1 MAIPDSRGVP
11 QLRTPRRLLCR
22 ALRREDGFG
31 LIETVMAMS
40 MFAVVSAPLAGVLL
54 ASVAEQKVSHERT
67 LAAQTA
73 QTAIESIRSLP
84 YDSIGVVNGN
94 PSGSVVASMP
104 AAQLGIQGL
113 DATVNTTIAYMDD
126 APATSYRTRAD
137 YKKVIVSVVRN
148 SDMRKLTQQATYI
161 APPGA
166 GAYAGQS
173 QGIVIAQVIDYALN
187 TPLQN
192 ASVTLSAGPS
202 PARSDLTD
210 ASGTAVFPALLPTT
224 VSQNHYDLGVAATGY
239 QVLKDDLPPAAA
251 SRTALVAGQ
260 TFQTVLRVYK
270 PATIFVAPKNPDGTP
285 YTGSGVATVSSS
297 RGAQSFPF
305 TGALT
310 VTSIA
315 GEPVVPNLQY
325 TVRILASN
333 GTLSAPVTALVPTSY
348 PVDLTKSFTAT
359 LGGSAAA
366 MQTLTV
372 KAVNASGVVQPGAT
386 VTVTGGPGS
395 NVQLVGTTDAS
406 GNAVFSVPSSSS
418 PGYTT
423 AVKLGAL
430 TGTASGGVTAT
441 TTRTVTIR

>member
-1 MAIPDSRGVP
+1 
-11 QLRTPRRLLCR
+11 
-22 ALRREDGFG
+22 
-31 LIETVMAMS
+31 MAMS
-40 MFAVVSAPLAGVLL
+40 MFAVVSAPLAGVMI
-54 ASVAEQKVSHERT
+54 ASVAQQKNAHERT

-84 YDSIGVVNGN
+84 YDSIGVANGN
-94 PSGSVVASMP
+94 PSGTVAASMP
-104 AAQLGIQGL
+104 ASQLGIQGL

-137 YKKVIVSVVRN
+137 YKKVVVTVLRN
-148 SDMRKLTQQATYI
+148 SDMRPLTQQATYI

-192 ASVTLSAGPS
+192 ASVTLSAGPT

-224 VSQNHYDLGVAATGY
+224 PAQNHYDLGVTATGY
-239 QVLKDDLPPAAA
+239 QVLKDDLPPATAA
-251 SRTALVAGQ
+251 RTSIVAGQ

-270 PATIFVAPKNPDGTP
+270 PATIFVAPKNPDGSA
-285 YTGSGVATVSSS
+285 YVGSGVATVSSS

-333 GTLSAPVTALVPTSY
+333 GTYSTPVTALVPTNY
-348 PVDLTKSFTAT
+348 PLDLTKSFSAT
-359 LGGSAAA
+359 LTGAATT
-366 MQTLTV
+366 MQSLTV
-372 KAVNASGVVQPGAT
+372 RAVNAAGAVQAGAT
-386 VTVTGGPGS
+386 VTVSGGPGS
-395 NVQLVGTTDAS
+395 NIQLVGTTDAS
-406 GNAVFSVPSSSS
+406 GNAVFSVPTSSS

-423 AVKLGAL
+423 AVKLGSL
-430 TGTASGGVTAT
+430 SGTASGGVTTT